1 MDFGLILAAACLLD
15 LVLGD
20 PQGWPHPHPLPGLA
34 GQVLGGPSPPAGH
47 MGRGAFLAG
56 LYDQPGPDSPG
67 PGLGASASCP
77 FGGLPACKSS
87 MAWTCLAMRAL
98 HRETALAEKALL
110 AGDLAGA
117 RHWLSRVVS
126 RRTES
131 LDAPQIRR
139 GLLETIAE
147 NLSDGVVAPLFWG
160 LVGGL
165 PGMFLYKGVNTLDSM
180 VGYRTPPRYN
190 LFGRLAA
197 RVDDATNF
205 LPARLTALLLVVL
218 AAPLGGDA
226 ARAGRGPMLADH
238 AKAASPNAG
247 LARGGPG
254 RGPGRAPGR
263 AQQLFRRSGEQAA
276 DQPGRLFAWGRR
288 LSARGAPAPTELP
301 LSAAALAALGL
312 HAAGA
317 GFGGLVG
324 LLF

>member
-20 PQGWPHPHPLPGLA
+20 PQGWPHPIRFLGWLAKFWEGRLHRPAIWAGVLFWLAFMISLGLILLALGWALSLLPVWA
-34 GQVLGGPSPPAGH
+34 A
-47 MGRGAFLAG
+47 
-56 LYDQPGPDSPG
+56 
-67 PGLGASASCP
+67 ASVQII
-77 FGGLPACKSS
+77 L
-87 MAWTCLAMRAL
+87 AWTCLAMRAL

-160 LVGGL
+160 LVAGL

-180 VGYRTPPRYN
+180 VGYRTPRYN

-197 RVDDATNF
+197 RVDDAANF

-226 ARAGRGPMLADH
+226 ARAGRAMLADH

-247 LARGGPG
+247 WPEAALAGALDVRLGGPSNYFG
-254 RGPGRAPGR
+254 EVVNKPLINPAGSSPGEGDYPRAV
-263 AQQLFRRSGEQAA
+263 
-276 DQPGRLFAWGRR
+276 RLLYGV
-288 LSARGAPAPTELP
+288 S

>member
-20 PQGWPHPHPLPGLA
+20 PQGWPHPIRFLGWLAKFWEARLHRPAIWAGVLFWLAFMISLGL
-34 GQVLGGPSPPAGH
+34 VL
-47 MGRGAFLAG
+47 LA
-56 LYDQPGPDSPG
+56 
-67 PGLGASASCP
+67 LGWALSL
-77 FGGLPACKSS
+77 LPAWAAASVQIILV
-87 MAWTCLAMRAL
+87 WTCLAMRSL

-126 RRTES
+126 RRTEN
-131 LDAPQIRR
+131 LDPPQIRR
-139 GLLETIAE
+139 GLLETTAE
-147 NLSDGVVAPLFWG
+147 SLSDGVVGPIFWG

-180 VGYRTPPRYN
+180 VGYRTPRYN

-197 RVDDATNF
+197 RMDDAANF

-218 AAPLGGDA
+218 AAPLGGRA
-226 ARAGRGPMLADH
+226 ARAARVMLADH
-238 AKAASPNAG
+238 AKASSPNAG
-247 LARGGPG
+247 WPEAALAGALGVRLGGPSNYFG
-254 RGPGRAPGR
+254 EIVDKPLINAAGSPPGEGDYPRAV
-263 AQQLFRRSGEQAA
+263 
-276 DQPGRLFAWGRR
+276 RLLYGV
-288 LSARGAPAPTELP
+288 S
-301 LSAAALAALGL
+301 LSAAILAALGL